1 MVLKTIA
8 YFVNGKR
15 ETIGVKILDTITSKA
30 RGLMFRKR
38 SPPLL
43 FIFNKNKTIQ
53 IHSFFCKPFRA
64 IWLDE
69 KMNVTKIVD
78 VKNWKLNIS
87 GKGKFLLEIP
97 ASLKNNKLSSVNSI
111 GDNRNI

>member
-1 MVLKTIA
+1 MALKTIT
-8 YFVNGKR
+8 YFVDGKKKR
-15 ETIGVKILDTITSKA
+15 IKVKPCITILEKA
-30 RGLMFRKR
+30 SGLMFKKN

-43 FIFNKNKTIQ
+43 FIFNKNKNIQ

-69 KMNVTKIVD
+69 KMYAKKITD

-97 ASLKNNKLSSVNSI
+97 TSLKNNKLSSVNNI
-111 GDNRNI
+111 NDNRNI

>member
-1 MVLKTIA
+1 MALKTIS
-8 YFVNGKR
+8 YLIDGKKKR
-15 ETIGVKILDTITSKA
+15 IKVKLCITILEKA
-30 RGLMFRKR
+30 TGLIFKKN

-43 FIFNKNKTIQ
+43 FIFNKNKNIP

-69 KMNVTKIVD
+69 KMCATKIVD

-97 ASLKNNKLSSVNSI
+97 ESLKNNKLSSINDIV
-111 GDNRNI
+111 DNRNI